1 MNIKLKYFSWLLC
14 LLFVVVLYSCAPSD
28 ATGIS
33 KTYGFWGGV
42 FHGFIFGFALLGKI
56 LSYLLHA
63 INDNWGNWNIGLWAD
78 NNSGASYWVG
88 YFVGAFLC
96 SITLRT
102 VSHK

>member
-42 FHGFIFGFALLGKI
+42 CHGFIFGFALLGKI
-56 LSYLLHA
+56 PKGRIPLS
-63 INDNWGNWNIGLWAD
+63 WTCGLSFAVLYRFCFR
-78 NNSGASYWVG
+78 SY
-88 YFVGAFLC
+88 F
-96 SITLRT
+96 
-102 VSHK
+102 